1 MKVNGLIYILIVFL
15 ATILALLMELGIP
28 ILIVGFSCILF
39 NLEFSW
45 IPVIFL
51 WIFIQT
57 VIDIR
62 HATDYYVNMINK
74 NGD

>member
-1 MKVNGLIYILIVFL
+1 MKVNGLIYVLIVFL

-62 HATDYYVNMINK
+62 HATDYYVNTINK